1 MRIYTKQ
8 ECADLLGITYSR
20 VKALQEEIK
29 QLPNS
34 QKYFEEVRNGYSV
47 NEAGLQQLQAMLRE
61 ADEQT
66 VSSNSQQTVS
76 KQSLD
81 SLRAELEAVHAAE
94 IERLRQDHK
103 QQITQLQA
111 DHAKQLL
118 NSQKE
123 HSEQLTAMNEE
134 LLEQMNRLTLITVKQ
149 LQPDNKPRLLE
160 RIKNRLGRGK
170 TE

>member
-1 MRIYTKQ
+1 MRTYTKQ

-20 VKALQEEIK
+20 VKTMQEEIK

-34 QKYFEEVRNGYSV
+34 QEYFEEVRNGYSV
-47 NEAGLQQLQAMLRE
+47 NEAGLKQLQAMLRK
-61 ADEQT
+61 A

-94 IERLRQDHK
+94 LEQLKNDHR

-118 NSQKE
+118 DSQKE
-123 HSEQLTAMNEE
+123 HSEQLTAMNEK
-134 LLEQMNRLTLITVKQ
+134 LLEQMNRLTLINVKQ
-149 LQPDNKPRLLE
+149 LQDKPRLID
-160 RIKNRLGRGK
+160 RIKRRITGGRGD
-170 TE
+170 